1 MNIRRGAS
9 LRPLSQQKSVPNLNS
24 ELDLV
29 VGTQSMSKLPL
40 CSYNQLKLKPKK
52 KDEWQLP
59 PRADRGDQKKEKAKK
74 AEKPPLSLP
83 TT

>member
-1 MNIRRGAS
+1 
-9 LRPLSQQKSVPNLNS
+9 
-24 ELDLV
+24 
-29 VGTQSMSKLPL
+29 MSKLPL